1 MGKQGPLNTSKLNCI
16 LDCGNKHKERA
27 PKFTANTDQ
36 RIVKNE
42 KIPAHRRR
50 RRKRHLK
57 TDFAFLETSGRLFQ
71 FANSAKCRRTL
82 SNTNTS

>member
-1 MGKQGPLNTSKLNCI
+1 MGTEWKEYLPLLCLTS
-16 LDCGNKHKERA
+16 
-27 PKFTANTDQ
+27 KFTANTNQ

-57 TDFAFLETSGRLFQ
+57 SDFAFLETSGRLFL
-71 FANSAKCRRTL
+71 FANSAKFRRTL